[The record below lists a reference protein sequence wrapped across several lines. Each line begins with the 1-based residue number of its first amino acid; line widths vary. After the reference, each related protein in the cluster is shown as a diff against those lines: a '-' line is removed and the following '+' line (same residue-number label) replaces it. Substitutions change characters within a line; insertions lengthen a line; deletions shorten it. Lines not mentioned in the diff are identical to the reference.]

1 MMRLGVAA
9 AVVGGDLVSGDIQI
23 DDGVVSAVGLAGSG
37 SGLAVPGFID
47 VHTHGFGGVDF
58 ATTDEDGYR
67 HVSRTIA
74 STGVTAL
81 RPSVMSA
88 PVERILAAIA
98 TASRSDAD
106 GARLLGLHLE
116 GPFLSSAYPGAHPV
130 ECLLE
135 PDEKVAGT
143 LLDAG
148 NVTHMTLAPELPG
161 GIELIRFLE
170 GRGVT
175 VSLGHSDADL
185 ATANQAFDAGAK
197 AVTHVFNG
205 SRPLRHRDPG
215 IVGAALTRSDVHVE
229 VILDGVHVSDEVS
242 EIVLRAAGDRVMAV
256 TDAMSAAGMGDGR
269 YMLGDI
275 PVSVSGGV
283 VRRDDGTLASSV
295 LTMDQAFR
303 KLIELGVGPIEAV
316 RATSGSAATLVGRP
330 ELGALTPG
338 TPADIVVLDE
348 DYRVVRTLVG
358 GAVLAG

>member
-1 MMRLGVAA
+1 
-9 AVVGGDLVSGDIQI
+9 
-23 DDGVVSAVGLAGSG
+23 
-37 SGLAVPGFID
+37 
-47 VHTHGFGGVDF
+47 
-58 ATTDEDGYR
+58 
-67 HVSRTIA
+67 
-74 STGVTAL
+74 
-81 RPSVMSA
+81 
-88 PVERILAAIA
+88 
-98 TASRSDAD
+98 
-106 GARLLGLHLE
+106 
-116 GPFLSSAYPGAHPV
+116 
-130 ECLLE
+130 
-135 PDEKVAGT
+135 
-143 LLDAG
+143 
-148 NVTHMTLAPELPG
+148 
-161 GIELIRFLE
+161 
-170 GRGVT
+170 
-175 VSLGHSDADL
+175 
-185 ATANQAFDAGAK
+185 
-197 AVTHVFNG
+197 
-205 SRPLRHRDPG
+205 
-215 IVGAALTRSDVHVE
+215 VE